1 MKLYNFTK
9 DDTEIIDQRTSGY
22 SVKLKSSKQTIY
34 VFSYTLYV
42 APVNASTIVLL
53 NKKFFLL
60 NKNQVNPS
68 NWHRS

>member
-9 DDTEIIDQRTSGY
+9 DDTEIIDQGTSGY

-42 APVNASTIVLL
+42 APVNASTIILL
-53 NKKFFLL
+53 NKKVFLL

-68 NWHRS
+68 N